1 MSTGKQ
7 QVELRSQR
15 VGRPGKKRKRRVRTG
30 KPVHYEQTV
39 MELSS
44 RPCTLGAE
52 ARDILMGQLF
62 GVAALVR
69 AMAAR
74 MAAGEMS
81 SADAITF
88 GAVVA
93 EEAGASTRP
102 LLIST

>member
-1 MSTGKQ
+1 
-7 QVELRSQR
+7 
-15 VGRPGKKRKRRVRTG
+15 
-30 KPVHYEQTV
+30 

-93 EEAGASTRP
+93 EEVSTLASSKTYLAESASAVVLELASALGREP
-102 LLIST
+102 GGRGLHSSTPQLNLSRFGH